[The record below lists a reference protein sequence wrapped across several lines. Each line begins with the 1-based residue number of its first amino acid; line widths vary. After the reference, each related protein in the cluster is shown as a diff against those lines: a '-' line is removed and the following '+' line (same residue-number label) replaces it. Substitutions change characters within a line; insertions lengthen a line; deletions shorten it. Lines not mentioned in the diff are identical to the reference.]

1 MSHAGSLG
9 SSYPSGG
16 FFNQV
21 RRAKVM
27 YNYFPHPSNARVD
40 GALIE
45 LRQELGS
52 AGYGIYWMILE
63 LLRDADGYRI
73 KNSPRT
79 IAFAVNEPDTSAIEK
94 VTTSYGLFAVDDDGL
109 LFSPWLTDAM
119 AQYDTRKARLQEA
132 GRKGAERRAASL
144 HQATSHP
151 AATLEQGQNKA
162 AALDVTLQ
170 DEIKPDPTQATRAG
184 MGALVSQLSQ
194 NEEVMTEEAVRDIAA
209 RSVPG
214 HAHAYVA
221 QVCMAYRM
229 SVATYEE
236 LVSLTSS
243 ANVKSLSYR
252 RFVDL
257 VKRIQRDKFKPDHP
271 DAFFLA
277 KMRQEGSV

>member
-1 MSHAGSLG
+1 
-9 SSYPSGG
+9 
-16 FFNQV
+16 
-21 RRAKVM
+21 M

-40 GALIE
+40 GALLE
-45 LRQELGS
+45 LRQSVGS
-52 AGYGIYWMILE
+52 LGYGIYWMVIE

-73 KNSPRT
+73 KDNPHVIS
-79 IAFAVNEPDTSAIEK
+79 FAINEPDEDA
-94 VTTSYGLFAVDDDGL
+94 VRAVLYDYGLFEVGSDGML
-109 LFSPWLTDAM
+109 ASPWLM
-119 AQYDTRKARLQEA
+119 ATMEQYDNKKERLREA

-144 HQATSHP
+144 NQATSHP

-170 DEIKPDPTQATRAG
+170 KEIKPDPTQATRAG
-184 MGALVSQLSQ
+184 VDVLGSQLSK

-243 ANVKSLSYR
+243 ANVKSPSYR

>member
-16 FFNQV
+16 FFNLV
-21 RRAKVM
+21 RRANIM

-63 LLRDADGYRI
+63 LLRDAEGYRL

-79 IAFAVNEPDTSAIEK
+79 IAFAINEPDTAAIEK

-109 LFSPWLTDAM
+109 LFCPWLTDAM

-144 HQATSHP
+144 NQATSHA
-151 AATLEQGQNKA
+151 AATLDQGQNKA
-162 AALDVTLQ
+162 AALDITQQ
-170 DEIKPDPTQATRAG
+170 DEKRPNPTQATRAG
-184 MGALVSQLSQ
+184 VDVLGSQLSQ
-194 NEEVMTEEAVRDIAA
+194 NEEVMTEEAMREIALHTMA
-209 RSVPG
+209 G
-214 HAHAYVA
+214 HAQGYIAH
-221 QVCMAYRM
+221 VCWQYRM
-229 SVATYEE
+229 SMGTYEE
-236 LVSLTSS
+236 LVELTSS
-243 ANVKSLSYR
+243 ANLKSPSYK

-257 VKRIQRDKFKPDHP
+257 VKRIQRDKFRPDHP

>member
-1 MSHAGSLG
+1 
-9 SSYPSGG
+9 
-16 FFNQV
+16 
-21 RRAKVM
+21 M

-63 LLRDADGYRI
+63 LLRDADGYRL

-79 IAFAVNEPDTSAIEK
+79 IAFAINEPDTSAIEK

-109 LFSPWLTDAM
+109 LFSPWLSDAM
-119 AQYDTRKARLQEA
+119 EQYDNRKARLQEA
-132 GRKGAERRAASL
+132 GRKGAERRAASI

-151 AATLEQGQNKA
+151 EATLKQPQNKA

-170 DEIKPDPTQATRAG
+170 DEKRPNPTQATRAG

-194 NEEVMTEEAVRDIAA
+194 NEEVMTEEAMHEIALQTMA
-209 RSVPG
+209 G
-214 HAHAYVA
+214 HAHGYIAH
-221 QVCMAYRM
+221 VCWQYHM
-229 SVATYEE
+229 SVGTYEE
-236 LVSLTSS
+236 LVQLTNS
-243 ANVKSLSYR
+243 ANLKSPAYK

-277 KMRQEGSV
+277 KMRQEGAK

>member
-1 MSHAGSLG
+1 
-9 SSYPSGG
+9 
-16 FFNQV
+16 
-21 RRAKVM
+21 M

-79 IAFAVNEPDTSAIEK
+79 IAFAINEPDATAIEK

-109 LFSPWLTDAM
+109 LFCPWLTDAM
-119 AQYDTRKARLQEA
+119 SEYDNKKERLREA

-151 AATLEQGQNKA
+151 EATLKQGQSKA

-170 DEIKPDPTQATRAG
+170 KEIKPDPTQATRAG
-184 MGALVSQLSQ
+184 VDVLGFQLSQ
-194 NEEVMTEEAVRDIAA
+194 NEEVMTEEAVHKIALDA
-209 RSVPG
+209 VTGYNPG
-214 HAHAYVA
+214 YIA
-221 QVCMAYRM
+221 QVCWQYRM
-229 SVATYEE
+229 SVGAYKE
-236 LVSLTSS
+236 LMQLTSA
-243 ANVKSLSYR
+243 ANLKSPAYK

-257 VKRIQRDKFKPDHP
+257 VKRIRRDKFTPDNP

-277 KMRQEGSV
+277 KLRQEGSV